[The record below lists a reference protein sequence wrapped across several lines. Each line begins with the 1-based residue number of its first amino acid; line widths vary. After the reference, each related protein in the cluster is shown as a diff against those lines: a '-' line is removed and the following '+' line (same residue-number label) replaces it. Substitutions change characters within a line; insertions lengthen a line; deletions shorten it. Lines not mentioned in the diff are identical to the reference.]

1 MNYYTELAEYV
12 NSKGPLDVCS
22 AGFADPENSE
32 KAFELIKSG
41 LFLPFDD
48 LLASE
53 EGRKLVDLYD
63 EKLWDSVKVDGITYT
78 VPKS

>member
-41 LFLPFDD
+41 LFRHWMICLPQ
-48 LLASE
+48 
-53 EGRKLVDLYD
+53 RKAGNWWTCMM
-63 EKLWDSVKVDGITYT
+63 KAMDSVKVDGITYT